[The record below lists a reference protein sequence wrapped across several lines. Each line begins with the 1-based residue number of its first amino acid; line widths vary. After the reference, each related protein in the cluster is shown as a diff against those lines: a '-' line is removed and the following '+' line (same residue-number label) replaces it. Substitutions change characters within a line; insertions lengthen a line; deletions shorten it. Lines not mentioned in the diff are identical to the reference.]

1 MEENYELNSY
11 IKQEVIHFYK
21 INKFILVILF
31 FLTACSSVPKYP
43 SNACK
48 IFGERYLW
56 YKHVK
61 KSSEI
66 YGAPIHIILAFVN
79 KESGFNRWAKPKRT
93 KLFKIVPYKRPSS
106 SFGYSQAVKKT
117 WELYKTETNSPL
129 ALRTRWRDSVFF
141 ISWYIS
147 KTNKI
152 NKIPLNDAYRQYLN
166 YYLGW
171 GNYAKK
177 VYKTDKKAIIFA
189 KSVQKQSK
197 IYKSQLR
204 ECQKNLNKKYIIF

>member
-1 MEENYELNSY
+1 MLW
-11 IKQEVIHFYK
+11 KQVYNMQKNILKSNLIY
-21 INKFILVILF
+21 FIIF
-31 FLTACSSVPKYP
+31 FFIASCSSVPKYP
-43 SNACK
+43 SIACN

-56 YKHVK
+56 YKHTK
-61 KSSEI
+61 KSSQT
-66 YGAPIHIILAFVN
+66 YGAPVHIILAFVN

-93 KLFKIVPYKRPSS
+93 KLFKVVPYKRPSS

-117 WELYKTETNSPL
+117 WELYKTETDSPF
-129 ALRTRWRDSVFF
+129 ALRTRFKDSVMF
-141 ISWYIS
+141 IGWYIN

-152 NKIPLNDAYRQYLN
+152 NKIPLNDSYRQYLN

-177 VYKTDKKAIIFA
+177 AYKTDKKSIIFA
-189 KSVQKQSK
+189 KSVEKQSK

-204 ECQKNLNKKYIIF
+204 ECQKSLDRNRYIIF

>member
-1 MEENYELNSY
+1 MQ
-11 IKQEVIHFYK
+11 KK
-21 INKFILVILF
+21 ILKNNLIYFIIFF
-31 FLTACSSVPKYP
+31 FLTSCSSVPKYP
-43 SNACK
+43 QNACK
-48 IFGERYLW
+48 IFGENYLW
-56 YKHVK
+56 YKSAK
-61 KSSEI
+61 KSSDT

-117 WELYKTETNSPL
+117 WEMYKTESNNTL
-129 ALRTRWRDSVFF
+129 ALRTRFKDSVMF
-141 ISWYIS
+141 IGWYIN

-152 NKIPLNDAYRQYLN
+152 NKIPLNDSYRQYLN

-171 GNYAKK
+171 GNY
-177 VYKTDKKAIIFA
+177 TKKAYKMDKRAILFA
-189 KSVQKQSK
+189 KNVKKQSS

-204 ECQKNLNKKYIIF
+204 ECKKSLDRKKYIIF

>member
-1 MEENYELNSY
+1 MQ
-11 IKQEVIHFYK
+11 KK
-21 INKFILVILF
+21 ILKNNLIYFIIFF
-31 FLTACSSVPKYP
+31 FLVSCSSVPKYP
-43 SNACK
+43 QSACK
-48 IFGERYLW
+48 IFDQNYLW
-56 YKHVK
+56 YKSAK
-61 KSSEI
+61 KSSET
-66 YGAPIHIILAFVN
+66 YGAPIHIILAIVN

-93 KLFKIVPYKRPSS
+93 KLFKVIPYKRPSS

-117 WELYKTETNSPL
+117 WELYKTETDNSL
-129 ALRTRWRDSVFF
+129 ALRTRFKDSVMF
-141 ISWYIS
+141 IGWYMS

-152 NKIPLNDAYRQYLN
+152 NKIPLNDSYSQYLN

-189 KSVQKQSK
+189 KSVEKQSK

-204 ECQKNLNKKYIIF
+204 ECRKSLDRNKYIIF